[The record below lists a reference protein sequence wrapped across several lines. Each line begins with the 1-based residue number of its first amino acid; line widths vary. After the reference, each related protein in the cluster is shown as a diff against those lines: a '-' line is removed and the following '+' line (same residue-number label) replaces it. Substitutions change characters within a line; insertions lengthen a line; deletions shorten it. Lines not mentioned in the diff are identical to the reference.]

1 MASAINTSS
10 KASVSIGRIKGPAS
24 VYTFI
29 IVFMVEEFAP
39 LTAERPFIRHRPQK
53 GSTEG

>member
-10 KASVSIGRIKGPAS
+10 KASVSIGRNKRPARG
-24 VYTFI
+24 YKDI

-39 LTAERPFIRHRPQK
+39 HMAERPFIRHRPQK

>member
-10 KASVSIGRIKGPAS
+10 KASVSIGRNKRPARG
-24 VYTFI
+24 YKDI

-39 LTAERPFIRHRPQK
+39 HMAERPFIRHRP
-53 GSTEG
+53 

>member
-39 LTAERPFIRHRPQK
+39 HTAERPFIRHRPQK